1 MRATNKRINAA
12 AIKLFAE
19 RGSLDLTMSELAE
32 AAQVSRGTL
41 YRNVESI
48 ERLFDQ
54 VVEELAIEWLARVG
68 VAMDRHGDTDPAA
81 RLAVGLRLF
90 VRLAHEN
97 QALGRFIVRF
107 GMTDTTLRGI
117 LSGPPMHDIE
127 QGVAARRYTLG
138 GATELGVASLV
149 IGTVVSAVWMVLEGH
164 QGWRE
169 AGSSAAELL
178 LRALGIT
185 AEEAGRIAV
194 TDLPD
199 LPLD

>member
-1 MRATNKRINAA
+1 MRATNKRITAA
-12 AIKLFAE
+12 AITLFAE

-54 VVEELAIEWLARVG
+54 VIEDLATEWLTRIG
-68 VAMDRHGDTDPAA
+68 VAMDRHGDSDPAA
-81 RLAVGLRLF
+81 RMATGLRL
-90 VRLAHEN
+90 VIRLSHEN

-107 GMTDTTLRGI
+107 GMTDKALREI
-117 LSGPPMHDIE
+117 LSGPPMYDVE
-127 QGVAARRYTLG
+127 QGVATGRYNLG
-138 GATELGVASLV
+138 GATEFGVASLI
-149 IGTVVSAVWMVLEGH
+149 IGTVVSTAWVVLEGH

-178 LRALGIT
+178 LRALGIEPLEAQQIAA
-185 AEEAGRIAV
+185 AE
-194 TDLPD
+194 LPE
-199 LPLD
+199 LPFH